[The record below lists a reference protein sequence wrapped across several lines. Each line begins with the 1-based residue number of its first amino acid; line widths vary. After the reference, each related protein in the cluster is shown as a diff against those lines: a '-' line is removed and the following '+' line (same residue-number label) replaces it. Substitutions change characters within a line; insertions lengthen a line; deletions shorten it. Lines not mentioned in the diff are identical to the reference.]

1 MRKGILRALY
11 QAKGYISGELISK
24 RLGISRVA
32 VWKHIQ
38 TLKRE
43 GYIIDASP
51 KGYKLISSPDLLLP
65 DEFIGL
71 RQKVYYLKEVSSTM
85 DVAKKLAKRGEEA
98 IVIAETQT
106 SGRGRLGRRWHSQKG
121 GIYFTIILR
130 PRIGPAHAQIINLM
144 AAVSVA
150 RAIRSLFNL
159 EAKLKWPNDVL
170 IRGKKVCGILAEMEA
185 EMDVIKFVN
194 LGIGINAN
202 NPISLYEEGATSI
215 KEELGRDISRKE
227 LLMCVLN
234 EIEKRRS
241 LLGKEIISEW
251 KALSSTINK
260 KVRIIMQDE
269 VVEGEAIDID
279 TDGALILRTDKGIRR
294 IIAGDCIHLND
305 K

>member
-11 QAKGYISGELISK
+11 QAEGRISGELISK

-241 LLGKEIISEW
+241 LLGEEIISEW

-294 IIAGDCIHLND
+294 IIAGDCIHL

>member
-43 GYIIDASP
+43 GYIIDSSP

-85 DVAKKLAKRGEEA
+85 DVAKKVAKRGEEA

-279 TDGALILRTDKGIRR
+279 TDGALILRADKGIRR
-294 IIAGDCIHLND
+294 IIAGDCIHL

>member
-85 DVAKKLAKRGEEA
+85 DVAKKLAKRGKEA

-106 SGRGRLGRRWHSQKG
+106 SGRGRLGRRWHSEKG

-130 PRIGPAHAQIINLM
+130 PKIGPAHAQIINLM

-150 RAIRSLFNL
+150 RAIRALFNL

-234 EIEKRRS
+234 EIEKRKS
-241 LLGKEIISEW
+241 LLGEEIISEW

-279 TDGALILRTDKGIRR
+279 TDGALILRANKGIRR
-294 IIAGDCIHLND
+294 IIAGDCIHL

>member
-106 SGRGRLGRRWHSQKG
+106 SGRGRLGRRWYSQRG
-121 GIYFTIILR
+121 GIYFSIILR

-269 VVEGEAIDID
+269 VVEGEATDID

-294 IIAGDCIHLND
+294 IIAGDCIHL

>member
-85 DVAKKLAKRGEEA
+85 DVAKKLAKRGKEA

-130 PRIGPAHAQIINLM
+130 PKIGPAHAQIINLM

-150 RAIRSLFNL
+150 RAIRALFNL

-279 TDGALILRTDKGIRR
+279 TDGALILRANKGIRR
-294 IIAGDCIHLND
+294 IIAGDCIHL

>member
-1 MRKGILRALY
+1 MRKRILRALY

-106 SGRGRLGRRWHSQKG
+106 SGRGRLGRRWHSQRG

-144 AAVSVA
+144 ATVSVA

-215 KEELGRDISRKE
+215 KEGLGRDISRKG

-234 EIEKRRS
+234 EIEKRKS

-279 TDGALILRTDKGIRR
+279 TDGALILKTDKGIRR
-294 IIAGDCIHLND
+294 IIAGDCIHLNN

>member
-38 TLKRE
+38 ALKRE

-294 IIAGDCIHLND
+294 IITGDCIHLNN

>member
-279 TDGALILRTDKGIRR
+279 TDGALILRADKGIRR
-294 IIAGDCIHLND
+294 IIAGDCIHLNN

>member
-294 IIAGDCIHLND
+294 IIAGDCIHL

>member
-202 NPISLYEEGATSI
+202 NPISLYEEGAASI

-241 LLGKEIISEW
+241 LLGEEIISEW

-294 IIAGDCIHLND
+294 IIAGDCIHL

>member
-106 SGRGRLGRRWHSQKG
+106 SGRGRLGRRWHSQRG

-269 VVEGEAIDID
+269 VVEGEAIDVD

-294 IIAGDCIHLND
+294 IIAGDCIHL

>member
-51 KGYKLISSPDLLLP
+51 KGYKLVSSPDLLLP

-85 DVAKKLAKRGEEA
+85 DVAKKLAKRGKEA

-106 SGRGRLGRRWHSQKG
+106 SGRGRLGRRWHSEKG

-130 PRIGPAHAQIINLM
+130 PKIGPAHAQIINLM

-150 RAIRSLFNL
+150 RAIRALFNL

-279 TDGALILRTDKGIRR
+279 TDGALILRANKGIRR
-294 IIAGDCIHLND
+294 IIAGDCIHL

>member
-130 PRIGPAHAQIINLM
+130 PKIGPAHAQIINLM

-150 RAIRSLFNL
+150 RAIRALFNL

>member
-106 SGRGRLGRRWHSQKG
+106 SGRGRLGRRWHSQRG

-294 IIAGDCIHLND
+294 IIAGDCIHL

>member
-294 IIAGDCIHLND
+294 IIAGDCIHLNN

>member
-1 MRKGILRALY
+1 MRKKILRALY

-38 TLKRE
+38 ALKRE

-294 IIAGDCIHLND
+294 IIAGDCIHL

>member
-43 GYIIDASP
+43 GYIIDTSP

-106 SGRGRLGRRWHSQKG
+106 SGRGRLGRRWHSQRG

-269 VVEGEAIDID
+269 VVEGEAIDVD

-294 IIAGDCIHLND
+294 IIAGDCIHL

>member
-43 GYIIDASP
+43 GYIIDSSP

-294 IIAGDCIHLND
+294 IIAGDCIHL

>member
-202 NPISLYEEGATSI
+202 NPISLYEVGATSI
-215 KEELGRDISRKE
+215 KEELWRDISRKE

-241 LLGKEIISEW
+241 LLGEEIISEW

-294 IIAGDCIHLND
+294 IIAGDCIHL